1 MKMNPYVA
9 NIDSIKIKKTRTAR
23 NMERNF
29 FNYQSIY
36 Y

>member
-1 MKMNPYVA
+1 MKMNLHVA
-9 NIDSIKIKKTRTAR
+9 NTDSIKIKKTRTAR